1 MLDGCSGLLPEV
13 HRAVAF
19 SHDIKHAQRSV
30 STAITTTSAGTL
42 WIWFR
47 TDCNVSIS
55 GTDVFDGRELTRRYL
70 NLIGPLN
77 FGAPCTR
84 KVPEVKP
91 QFMHC
96 LLFVNTRG
104 QT

>member
-1 MLDGCSGLLPEV
+1 MLNGCSGRPATSG
-13 HRAVAF
+13 AVAF
-19 SHDIKHAQRSV
+19 SHDIKHTQKPV
-30 STAITTTSAGTL
+30 STAIV
-42 WIWFR
+42 
-47 TDCNVSIS
+47 TDFGWHAVILVQGCIIIIS
-55 GTDVFDGRELTRRYL
+55 GTDVFDARELMRRYL

-77 FGAPCTR
+77 FGRACTR